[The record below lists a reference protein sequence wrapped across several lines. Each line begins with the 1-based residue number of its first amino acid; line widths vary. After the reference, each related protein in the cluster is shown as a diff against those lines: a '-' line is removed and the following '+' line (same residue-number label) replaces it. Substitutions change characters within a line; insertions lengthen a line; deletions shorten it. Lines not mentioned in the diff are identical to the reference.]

1 MNREQDI
8 VQLIDQYEILEMIG
22 QGGMSTV
29 YKALDTQ
36 LQRPVAIKLM
46 HSHLTDKPDFQ
57 SRFLAEGRAIAT
69 LDHPGIIRVHEVA
82 LRDHQLFLVMDYVEG
97 GTLRNRLNTVLSQD
111 SFLDMREVVSITRQV
126 AEALH
131 YAHEQGLI
139 HRDVK
144 PDNVLLKTE
153 SEITTSPLGF
163 RAVLTDFGIAKRID
177 GGR

>member
-82 LRDHQLFLVMDYVEG
+82 LRDHQLFLVMDYVESR
-97 GTLRNRLNTVLSQD
+97 TLRNRLNTVLRQE
-111 SFLDMREVVSITRQV
+111 SFLDIPEVATITRRA

-131 YAHEQGLI
+131 YAHDQVLI
-139 HRDVK
+139 HRALK
-144 PDNVLLKTE
+144 PNNV
-153 SEITTSPLGF
+153 PL
-163 RAVLTDFGIAKRID
+163 RSNCQ
-177 GGR
+177 